1 MKPEILVWI
10 NKAEGDWETTL
21 REAAVTVS
29 PNLDAV
35 CFHAQ
40 QCAEKYL
47 KAKLVLSDVSFRYS
61 HDLLYL
67 LELVLPIEPGW
78 QFLHDS
84 LFELTTFSVASRYP
98 GLDAT
103 PEQAARSVEH
113 CRVVRQTIRNTL
125 IADRNA

>member
-1 MKPEILVWI
+1 MKSEILEWI
-10 NKAEGDWETTL
+10 DKAEADWETTQ
-21 REAAVTVS
+21 REVAVTVN
-29 PNLDAV
+29 PNFDAV

-47 KAKLVLSDVSFRYS
+47 KARLILSDTSFRKS

-67 LELVLPIEPGW
+67 LELVVLVEPGW

-84 LFELTTFSVASRYP
+84 LFELTTFAVTIRYP

-103 PEQAARSVEH
+103 AEQAERSVEH
-113 CRVVRQTIRNTL
+113 CRVVRQIVRAFLGLSNQ
-125 IADRNA
+125 